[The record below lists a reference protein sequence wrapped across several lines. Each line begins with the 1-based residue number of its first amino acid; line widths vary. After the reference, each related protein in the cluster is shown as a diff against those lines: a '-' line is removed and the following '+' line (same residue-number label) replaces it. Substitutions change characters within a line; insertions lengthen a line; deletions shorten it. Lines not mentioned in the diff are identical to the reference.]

1 MKYLLSKAAYLLAVP
16 FVTIYGVTKTYSRP
30 KSTTVNST
38 GMVFTLKAEEKPET
52 PAAFQGSG
60 NTGNLDCRIQCDAD
74 ESGGSDV
81 QDLFKI
87 EATPSLSAEGVIT
100 VLITVTPIK
109 GDASAGTVGTLTV
122 THDQTMDVWQTAAG
136 RARQS

>member
-1 MKYLLSKAAYLLAVP
+1 MKRFLLAAAFQTV
-16 FVTIYGVTKTYSRP
+16 YAVTKTYSRP

-38 GMVFTLKAEEKPET
+38 GMVFTLKAEEKPDT
-52 PAAFQGSG
+52 PIAFGGAG
-60 NTGNLDCRIQCDAD
+60 NTGNLDARICADAD
-74 ESGGSDV
+74 ESGGTDV

-109 GDASAGTVGTLTV
+109 GDASTGTVGTLTV